1 MAQTKKQFQFQQFFF
16 FFFFFFFFSF
26 YLYISEQLILPRWQ
40 GENNKKQNQ

>member
-1 MAQTKKQFQFQQFFF
+1 MAQTKKQFQFQQFF
-16 FFFFFFFFSF
+16 F